1 MTPGS
6 SNDAFTIKLW
16 TYDLDLNIIL
26 FFKKKNIHISFTSNQ
41 IEECLAWSFTW
52 VSVYVSLHD
61 TDYGIEFMLM
71 KSARNVKVGVE
82 GRIQSNLDKLD
93 TGNRNNK
100 WNSKGDKGQALHL
113 CRNNPFK
120 QNTEQLLRKHNVRV
134 GSEITADDS
143 WVWVNSATLVK
154 KSSIISSTYWKN
166 KNLQFL
172 MKFHADAAA
181 ALRSV
186 LIKTFQIRKSKRE
199 LKEWWEDRKITRHL
213 FSSWCELKSG
223 RLKKIKLFC
232 LKRRLRRQ
240 LIKYGCQTERE

>member
-1 MTPGS
+1 MWKWEWRA
-6 SNDAFTIKLW
+6 AFKVILTNW
-16 TYDLDLNIIL
+16 T
-26 FFKKKNIHISFTSNQ
+26 Q
-41 IEECLAWSFTW
+41 
-52 VSVYVSLHD
+52 
-61 TDYGIEFMLM
+61 
-71 KSARNVKVGVE
+71 GVE
-82 GRIQSNLDKLD
+82 IINEIQRAIRGKLYTCAGTIHLNRIQNNCL
-93 TGNRNNK
+93 GN
-100 WNSKGDKGQALHL
+100 
-113 CRNNPFK
+113 
-120 QNTEQLLRKHNVRV
+120 NVRV

-172 MKFHADAAA
+172 MKFHAEAAA
-181 ALRSV
+181 ALGSV

-240 LIKYGCQTERE
+240 LITKYGCQTERE